1 MVAPMGA
8 TQELKGPDLAV
19 GIEIDGLRDGEILL
33 GHAHGEGVIL
43 VKRGDAC
50 FAVGATCPH
59 YSGPL
64 GDGIVAGDTIR
75 CPWHHAR
82 FDLATGAPIGGP
94 GLGALPCFDVVRE
107 GALVRV
113 AGKRE
118 PAPPPKRPARAP
130 ENVVI
135 IGSGPA
141 GTVLAETLRAEGY
154 DGPLTLLGEE
164 GIPIDR
170 PNLSKDYL
178 AGTAPEEWMPI
189 RDEAALRAK
198 KIDLVTARA
207 RAIDLAG
214 KRVAVE
220 GAPDVAFDALVIA
233 TGAAPIR
240 LSIPGADLPHVHVVR
255 TLADSRRLIAAAA
268 TAKRAVVIGGG
279 FVGLEVAASLRARN
293 LEVTVLLREAVPL
306 ENVLG
311 EALGKLVEALH
322 VEHGVTFVRDTPAA
336 IHASGVTLASGK
348 KLDADLVVMG
358 VGVKPRVEL
367 AEAAGLRVD
376 NGIVVD
382 EHLRAAP
389 GVYAIGDVARLPWGP
404 ERTLIRVEH
413 FVHAERMGF
422 VAARNL
428 LGHAEPFRFVPF
440 FWSQHYDVAVNYV
453 GAGPWD
459 AIEIIGD
466 PEKRDVLAV
475 YRSRGRAVALASVGR
490 DLASLRFEELLERGD
505 DAGIEAMLKAA
516 HR

>member
-1 MVAPMGA
+1 MGA

-19 GIEIDGLRDGEILL
+19 GIEIDELRDGELLL
-33 GHAHGEGVIL
+33 GHAHGEGV
-43 VKRGDAC
+43 VVVRRGDAC
-50 FAVGATCPH
+50 FALGATCPH

-94 GLGALPCFDVVRE
+94 ALNPLPCFDVVRE

-118 PAPPPKRPARAP
+118 RATPKRPVEGP
-130 ENVVI
+130 NGVVI

-164 GIPIDR
+164 GVPIDR

-189 RDEAALRAK
+189 RDEAVLRDK

-214 KRVAVE
+214 KHVAVE
-220 GAPDVAFDALVIA
+220 GAPDMAFDTLVLA
-233 TGAAPIR
+233 TGAAPAR
-240 LSIPGADLPHVHVVR
+240 LPIPGANLPHVHVVR
-255 TLADSRRLIAAAA
+255 TLADSRRIIAAAA
-268 TAKRAVVIGGG
+268 TAKRAVVVGGG
-279 FVGLEVAASLRARN
+279 FIGLEVAGSLRARN
-293 LEVTVLLREAVPL
+293 LEVTVLLREGVPL
-306 ENVLG
+306 ERVLG

-322 VEHGVTFVRDTPAA
+322 VEHGVTFVRDTPSA
-336 IHASGVTLASGK
+336 IDASGVTLASGK

-376 NGIVVD
+376 DGIVVD

-389 GVYAIGDVARLPWGP
+389 GVYAIGDVARFPWGP
-404 ERTLIRVEH
+404 DRVLIRVEH
-413 FVHAERMGF
+413 FVHAERMGY
-422 VAARNL
+422 VVARNL

-440 FWSQHYDVAVNYV
+440 FWSQHYDVAINYV

-466 PEKRDVLAV
+466 PEERDVLAV
-475 YRSRGRAVALASVGR
+475 YRSRGRAVALASVCR

-516 HR
+516 RA

>member
-1 MVAPMGA
+1 MGA
-8 TQELKGPDLAV
+8 TLELKGPDLAV
-19 GIEIDGLRDGEILL
+19 GIEIDELRDGELLL
-33 GHAHGEGVIL
+33 GHAHGEGV
-43 VKRGDAC
+43 VVVRRGDAC

-59 YSGPL
+59 YTGPL
-64 GDGIVAGDTIR
+64 GDGIVVGDTIR

-94 GLGALPCFDVVRE
+94 ALNPLPCFDVVRE
-107 GALVRV
+107 GSLVRV
-113 AGKRE
+113 GGKRE
-118 PAPPPKRPARAP
+118 RATPKRPVEAP
-130 ENVVI
+130 GGVVI

-141 GTVLAETLRAEGY
+141 GTALAETLRAEGY

-164 GIPIDR
+164 GVPIDR

-189 RDEAALRAK
+189 RDEAALRDK

-214 KRVAVE
+214 KHVTVE
-220 GAPDVAFDALVIA
+220 GAPDVAFDTLVLA
-233 TGAAPIR
+233 TGAAPAR
-240 LSIPGADLPHVHVVR
+240 LPIPGADLPHVHVVR
-255 TLADSRRLIAAAA
+255 TLADSRRIIAAAA

-279 FVGLEVAASLRARN
+279 FIGLEVAGSLRARN
-293 LEVTVLLREAVPL
+293 LEVTVLLREEVPL
-306 ENVLG
+306 ERVLG
-311 EALGKLVEALH
+311 KALGELVEALH
-322 VEHGVTFVRDTPAA
+322 VEHGVTFVRDTPSA
-336 IHASGVTLASGK
+336 IHASGMTLASGK
-348 KLDADLVVMG
+348 ELDADLVVMG

-376 NGIVVD
+376 DGIVVD

-389 GVYAIGDVARLPWGP
+389 GVYAIGDVARFPWGP
-404 ERTLIRVEH
+404 DRALIRVEH
-413 FVHAERMGF
+413 FVHAERMGY
-422 VAARNL
+422 VVARNL
-428 LGHAEPFRFVPF
+428 LGHAEPFRFAPF

-466 PEKRDVLAV
+466 PAKRDVLAV
-475 YRSRGRAVALASVGR
+475 YRSHGRAVALASVGR
-490 DLASLRFEELLERGD
+490 DLASLRFEALLERGD

-516 HR
+516 RG